1 MYTAVHPC
9 RHAFQESGR
18 IGANGPTTL
27 DIRKGIMHTSGPI
40 QQTSVKSVCEGYVT
54 GIRHLSYR
62 QNVIRWDRAWLPHV
76 NSNDRR

>member
-1 MYTAVHPC
+1 MNTPGHPC

-27 DIRKGIMHTSGPI
+27 NIREGIMHTSGPI
-40 QQTSVKSVCEGYVT
+40 QQISVKSVCEGYFT

-62 QNVIRWDRAWLPHV
+62 KSVIRSDRARLPHV
-76 NSNDRR
+76 NNNDRR